1 MRQLSFFDTSGPA
14 TQTLFEGPIGL
25 VTYLPDFVAEDVAAA
40 WFETLRRDVA
50 WQSDRRLMY
59 DREVDVPRLMAS
71 YRLDAENLPGPIAS
85 AAERVSAAAGITFN
99 AVGLNLYRD
108 GNDSVAPHHDRL
120 GDLVKGKPIALL
132 SLGGPRRMTISAQD
146 KSVKTKH
153 VDLESGSLL
162 MMDYTSQLHLLHG
175 VPKTRA
181 PVSPR
186 ISLAF
191 RVRYSATTT
200 GGSMG

>member
-1 MRQLSFFDTSGPA
+1 MRQLSFFDTAGPE

-25 VTYLPDFVAEDVAAA
+25 VTYLPSLIAEDIAAI

-71 YRLDAENLPGPIAS
+71 YRLDADELPGPIAT
-85 AAERVSAAAGITFN
+85 AADHVCAAVGIAFN

-120 GDLVKGKPIALL
+120 GDLAKGKPIALL

-146 KSVKTKH
+146 KSVKAKH

-162 MMDYTSQLHLLHG
+162 MMDYTSQLHLRTIMIRLRLL
-175 VPKTRA
+175 PIA
-181 PVSPR
+181 
-186 ISLAF
+186 LQ
-191 RVRYSATTT
+191 
-200 GGSMG
+200 

>member
-1 MRQLSFFDTSGPA
+1 MKQLSFFETASTGSQVLFGGSTGVVTYSPGFVSDDVA
-14 TQTLFEGPIGL
+14 TQ
-25 VTYLPDFVAEDVAAA
+25 
-40 WFETLRRDVA
+40 WFETLHRDVA

-59 DREVDVPRLMAS
+59 DREVDVPRLMAGF
-71 YRLDAENLPGPIAS
+71 RLDDADLPPEIAN
-85 AAERVSAAAGITFN
+85 AAGLVSTALGVRFN

-120 GDLVKGKPIALL
+120 GDLVQGKPIALL

-146 KSVKTKH
+146 KSIKPVH

-162 MMDYTSQLHLLHG
+162 VMDYASQRHLLHG
-175 VPKTRA
+175 VPKTRTA
-181 PVSPR
+181 VPPR

-191 RVRYSATTT
+191 RVRRSALAD
-200 GGSMG
+200 SAE